1 MAPIAAIT
9 PYSFVSQ
16 TTPTTFDIT
25 IPDEITDYTPGQTN
39 AIMVAGLP
47 MSTKDSPYDF
57 SFQQIAGQFK
67 FRVEN
72 VPVGTKAFEFT
83 TDNNITGTWS
93 ALDSRT
99 SAIDVQA
106 TGKKTVKLV
115 LKEPVTMQNQTM
127 DFYVAAPM
135 GTYTE
140 YTVRLLGNSNS
151 APLYEEHKSDLS
163 LSFTSSNLTAYL
175 NISLSATSSTTGMLP
190 QHPRL
195 YLTESDIPRIA
206 ANMETAQGKS
216 IMGTLQWQTT
226 PMSEAQKAQLGNRQY
241 YYNRGVSA
249 KVQLQA
255 LDYLLHK
262 DAEQARA
269 AITATLDTLSRATFP
284 SGELVG
290 AGMLLSTGALVYD
303 WCYDQITSDEKT
315 QFVEAFKRVASNADL
330 WPFNLKEPICGHGS
344 EYVYLRD
351 MLAVSIAIYDEYP
364 CMFEQLYSGLTTSYV
379 PPRNFF
385 YDAGNFHQGTNY
397 INIRFVN
404 DLLSQAAFMKMGMSL
419 YNNTQQDVL
428 YDFIYRKRP
437 DGVFMPAGDVNPGAG
452 TSISMV
458 AHFASSM
465 YKDPYLAYEV
475 TDIGHVF
482 PHLAIHAL
490 VLGDFSVQK
499 KAPTDLPLTRFSPK
513 PFGWMIARTGWGS
526 NSAIVE
532 MKVNENIVGNHQ
544 HLDGGAFQI
553 YYNGPLAIDA
563 GAYEGTSGG
572 YDSEHDKNF
581 FKRTI
586 AHNSLLIYNPSE
598 IYTAANYGGAS
609 SRSLI
614 VANDGG
620 QRTPGLSWN
629 SCNSYSDLLS
639 DAFTYG
645 KTLAH
650 AFGPSEQTPEYS
662 YLKGDLTQAYT
673 SAKTSEVLRSFVFF
687 NTSDAN
693 IPGVLVIR
701 DRIIAKKVKKSLI
714 FTVNPDKYWLL
725 HSVQEPTVSGK
736 TFDIVRNEQG
746 YSGKLHC
753 DVLTDATIE
762 KVGGSGKEFYVF
774 GKNYPQG
781 ATSSVP
787 DTKNEKGS
795 WRIQLKGN
803 NKNLTDD
810 FLNVIQIT
818 SSGNNSYYTVKKIT
832 ATNVLGTQVGN
843 WAAIFSANSHELT
856 KSITFNVDATNPVK
870 VFVSDLAAGTWKVT
884 NGTTSTTYTVTTE
897 KHSLYFTATSAKCTI
912 TKM

>member
-1 MAPIAAIT
+1 
-9 PYSFVSQ
+9 
-16 TTPTTFDIT
+16 
-25 IPDEITDYTPGQTN
+25 
-39 AIMVAGLP
+39 
-47 MSTKDSPYDF
+47 
-57 SFQQIAGQFK
+57 
-67 FRVEN
+67 
-72 VPVGTKAFEFT
+72 
-83 TDNNITGTWS
+83 
-93 ALDSRT
+93 
-99 SAIDVQA
+99 
-106 TGKKTVKLV
+106 
-115 LKEPVTMQNQTM
+115 
-127 DFYVAAPM
+127 
-135 GTYTE
+135 
-140 YTVRLLGNSNS
+140 
-151 APLYEEHKSDLS
+151 
-163 LSFTSSNLTAYL
+163 
-175 NISLSATSSTTGMLP
+175 
-190 QHPRL
+190 
-195 YLTESDIPRIA
+195 
-206 ANMETAQGKS
+206 
-216 IMGTLQWQTT
+216 
-226 PMSEAQKAQLGNRQY
+226 
-241 YYNRGVSA
+241 
-249 KVQLQA
+249 
-255 LDYLLHK
+255 
-262 DAEQARA
+262 
-269 AITATLDTLSRATFP
+269 
-284 SGELVG
+284 
-290 AGMLLSTGALVYD
+290 
-303 WCYDQITSDEKT
+303 
-315 QFVEAFKRVASNADL
+315 
-330 WPFNLKEPICGHGS
+330 
-344 EYVYLRD
+344 
-351 MLAVSIAIYDEYP
+351 
-364 CMFEQLYSGLTTSYV
+364 
-379 PPRNFF
+379 
-385 YDAGNFHQGTNY
+385 
-397 INIRFVN
+397 
-404 DLLSQAAFMKMGMSL
+404 
-419 YNNTQQDVL
+419 
-428 YDFIYRKRP
+428 
-437 DGVFMPAGDVNPGAG
+437 
-452 TSISMV
+452 
-458 AHFASSM
+458 
-465 YKDPYLAYEV
+465 
-475 TDIGHVF
+475 
-482 PHLAIHAL
+482 
-490 VLGDFSVQK
+490 
-499 KAPTDLPLTRFSPK
+499 
-513 PFGWMIARTGWGS
+513 
-526 NSAIVE
+526 

-884 NGTTSTTYTVTTE
+884 NGTTSTTHTVTTE